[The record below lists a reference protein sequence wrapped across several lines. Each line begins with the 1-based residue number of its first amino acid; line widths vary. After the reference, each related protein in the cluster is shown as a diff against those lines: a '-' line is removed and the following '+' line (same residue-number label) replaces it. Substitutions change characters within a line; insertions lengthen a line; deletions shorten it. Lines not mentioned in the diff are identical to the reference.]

1 MFLRRHS
8 LVTSLWY
15 PEQKRQGTIMKS
27 GGKSRSLLRH
37 MGTFVRG
44 RLPGQL
50 VLQFTDH
57 CNASCP
63 QCGMRRDA
71 SFPRSILSLDDGK
84 RIIDHAAASGISALS
99 LTGGEPF
106 LFKEELI
113 ALIKHAGQAG
123 IPYIRTGTNGYLF
136 MNHDRTGFR
145 DRVSELAAALAS
157 TTLYTFWISVDSS
170 VPEVHERMRGLPGVT
185 KGIEKALPIFHEH
198 GIYPSANL
206 GITRNVCSS
215 TNDVVSKDL
224 YRAGFRDFFT
234 HLINMGFTIANA
246 CYPMSI
252 DKDSDDSLSAVYEA
266 TAADDLVRFS
276 AEETVI
282 VLNALRET
290 IPEFRSRIRIFS
302 PLSSLYALERQHA
315 GKSGVCQP
323 CRGGSDFFFVD
334 SVGGNTYPCGYR
346 GNDNLGKFWDLDLK
360 KPPLA
365 PTCRE
370 CDWECFRDPSELL
383 GFFAD
388 LFVRP
393 LTAVR
398 TVLSDFAAFR
408 LRLSDLRYYMAC
420 DLFNGRMPPDYHK
433 LGSFSR
439 DCIQTRFPCS
449 AAGYSVSPQ

>member
-1 MFLRRHS
+1 M
-8 LVTSLWY
+8 T
-15 PEQKRQGTIMKS
+15 S
-27 GGKSRSLLRH
+27 GGNSRSLLRYL
-37 MGTFVRG
+37 GTFVRG
-44 RLPGQL
+44 RIPGQL

-63 QCGMRRDA
+63 QCGMRRSA
-71 SFPRSILSLDDGK
+71 SFARSILSLDDGK

-106 LFKEELI
+106 LFQRELI
-113 ALIKHAGQAG
+113 TLIKYAGEAG

-136 MNHDRTGFR
+136 MNHDRTGFH

-170 VPEVHERMRGLPGVT
+170 VPEVHERMRGLPGVI

-206 GITRNVCSS
+206 GITRNVCPSRYD
-215 TNDVVSKDL
+215 TNDVVSEDG

-234 HLINMGFTIANA
+234 HLIDMGFTIANA

-252 DKDSDDSLSAVYEA
+252 GNGSGDSLSAVYEA
-266 TAADDLVRFS
+266 TAADELVRFS
-276 AEETVI
+276 AKETVI

-315 GKSGVCQP
+315 GKGDTCQP

-334 SVGGNTYPCGYR
+334 SLGGNTYPCGYR
-346 GNDNLGKFWDLDLK
+346 GNDNLGKFWDLDLRE
-360 KPPLA
+360 PPMTPA
-365 PTCRE
+365 CRE

-383 GFFAD
+383 GSFAD
-388 LFVRP
+388 FFTRP

-398 TVLSDFAAFR
+398 AVFSDFAAFR
-408 LRLSDLRYYMAC
+408 LRLSDLRYYKAC
-420 DLFNGRMPPDYHK
+420 GLFNGRMPPDYHK
-433 LGSFSR
+433 LDSFSKDR
-439 DCIQTRFPCS
+439 SQTRFQCS
-449 AAGYSVSPQ
+449 TAGCPVSPQ